1 MKTINHC
8 ATFRRRSSV
17 PIRCRYIYMYD
28 TYISKFKE
36 RMATSIDHLLQRKRT
51 VPDERQG
58 KTDASRREHDF
69 CLQRY
74 ICWSLMSII
83 KQINARDAHKCC
95 CLRKNRDDLFLIRA
109 PMLMI
114 IIIMIISFHI
124 SIMIMQVRE
133 KLYAGPVPR
142 SVSKYLALNLI
153 ECGIRPRRSSVLR
166 KNSASIPV
174 YFSCQN
180 YLLPYGH
187 VINDVNNNP
196 KYLFIT

>member
-1 MKTINHC
+1 MKTIYHC
-8 ATFRRRSSV
+8 ATFPRRSSV

-109 PMLMI
+109 PMPHDHYHYDHQLPHLDNDHASAWEI
-114 IIIMIISFHI
+114 
-124 SIMIMQVRE
+124 VRGAGAKE
-133 KLYAGPVPR
+133 RVKVSCIELDRMRNTPSKKVCVTKEFRVHPCLFQLSKLLVTLWTCYKR
-142 SVSKYLALNLI
+142 
-153 ECGIRPRRSSVLR
+153 C
-166 KNSASIPV
+166 
-174 YFSCQN
+174 
-180 YLLPYGH
+180 
-187 VINDVNNNP
+187 
-196 KYLFIT
+196 